1 MADTETN
8 DSSTGNAL
16 EPTVKWPAGTRI
28 NDDSTTRQ
36 IRVFLVDD
44 HFVVCEGLRQMLR
57 QEEDIIVVGDA
68 QTGEQ
73 AIAKLQE
80 TSVDVVLLDVRLPG
94 IDGIET
100 LTRIKAVLPALKVI
114 MLTSYGDEFL
124 GPSIEAGATGYL
136 LKRANRAEMVR
147 AIRDVV
153 VGGVPLDSQVTPGL
167 LDRLRAAP
175 THKIP
180 PISSEETHLLELVA
194 EGLSNKQIAANTCCT
209 ESTVKKH
216 LSRVMQKLSANDR
229 AHAVAIAL
237 RNGWISNPT
246 QNSASTY
253 L

>member
-1 MADTETN
+1 MADTETI

-16 EPTVKWPAGTRI
+16 EPTVKWPPGTRI

-73 AIAKLQE
+73 AVAKLQE

-100 LTRIKAVLPALKVI
+100 LTRIKAVLPVLKVI

-136 LKRANRAEMVR
+136 LKRANRAEMVK
-147 AIRDVV
+147 AIRDAVA
-153 VGGVPLDSQVTPGL
+153 GGAPLDSHVTPGL
-167 LDRLRAAP
+167 LDRLRAAAIHQ
-175 THKIP
+175 TL
-180 PISSEETHLLELVA
+180 PISSDEMGFLELVA
-194 EGLSNKQIAANTCCT
+194 EGLSNKQIGGRTGLT
-209 ESTVKKH
+209 ESTVKKR

-246 QNSASTY
+246 QNSAST
-253 L
+253 

>member
-1 MADTETN
+1 M
-8 DSSTGNAL
+8 
-16 EPTVKWPAGTRI
+16 TRI

-44 HFVVCEGLRQMLR
+44 HFVVCEGLRQMLS

-73 AIAKLQE
+73 AVAKLQE

-100 LTRIKAVLPALKVI
+100 LTSIKAFLPALKVL

-136 LKRANRAEMVR
+136 LKRANRAEMVK
-147 AIRDVV
+147 AIRDAVA
-153 VGGVPLDSQVTPGL
+153 GGAPLDSQVTPGL
-167 LDRLRAAP
+167 LDRLRAAT

-180 PISSEETHLLELVA
+180 PISSEETRFLELVA
-194 EGLSNKQIAANTCCT
+194 EGLSNKQIAANTCLT
-209 ESTVKKH
+209 ESTVKKR

-246 QNSASTY
+246 HNSASTY
-253 L
+253 

>member
-1 MADTETN
+1 
-8 DSSTGNAL
+8 
-16 EPTVKWPAGTRI
+16 
-28 NDDSTTRQ
+28 
-36 IRVFLVDD
+36 
-44 HFVVCEGLRQMLR
+44 MLR

-73 AIAKLQE
+73 AVAKLQE

-136 LKRANRAEMVR
+136 LKRANRAEMVK

-153 VGGVPLDSQVTPGL
+153 AGGAPLDSQVTPGL
-167 LDRLRAAP
+167 LDRLRAAA
-175 THKIP
+175 TNKVL
-180 PISSEETHLLELVA
+180 PISSEETRFLELVA
-194 EGLSNKQIAANTCCT
+194 EGLSNKQIAVSACLT
-209 ESTVKKH
+209 ESTVKKR

-246 QNSASTY
+246 HNSASTY
-253 L
+253 